1 MHLLKISWLAVLRLT
16 SADVAT
22 GHSMGYLESQK
33 FLGIR
38 DDKSF
43 GFAMEFLLI
52 QFVKM
57 PILHPRVISM
67 IILVILFMARWLR
80 TVGCLT
86 WSTSPAE
93 VATALSGWPLFGLLA
108 QVSLRK
114 VGHSGVYPK
123 WCIQL
128 WSHED
133 WVYKLMI
140 GPFSV
145 ATCSEFGGSVRI
157 QHVIPPNSTAK
168 VILEGSFARGNRGSW
183 ELLGMSVLFK
193 GSKGFIDRY
202 TYHLL
207 YLF

>member
-33 FLGIR
+33 FLRIR

-80 TVGCLT
+80 N
-86 WSTSPAE
+86 
-93 VATALSGWPLFGLLA
+93 SGLFDLIHKPSWGGHGLVWMA
-108 QVSLRK
+108 SLWFA
-114 VGHSGVYPK
+114 G
-123 WCIQL
+123 
-128 WSHED
+128 
-133 WVYKLMI
+133 
-140 GPFSV
+140 
-145 ATCSEFGGSVRI
+145 ASEFEKGRPQRSLPKVM
-157 QHVIPPNSTAK
+157 HPVVIPWGLGLQTDDWSFLSRNMFGVRRVREDSACDPTKFNS
-168 VILEGSFARGNRGSW
+168 
-183 ELLGMSVLFK
+183 
-193 GSKGFIDRY
+193 
-202 TYHLL
+202 
-207 YLF
+207 